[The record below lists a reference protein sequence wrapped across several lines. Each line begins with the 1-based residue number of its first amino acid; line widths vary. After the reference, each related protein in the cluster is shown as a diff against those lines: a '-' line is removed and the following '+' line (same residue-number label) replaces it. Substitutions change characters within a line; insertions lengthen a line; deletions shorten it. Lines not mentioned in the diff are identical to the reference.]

1 MSRLNQLFASL
12 FPKKGRMDNITII
25 NGVVV
30 SGDINKYKN
39 EDYGPVVEHPI
50 KFDTFSSVSISGPWE
65 TVISQG
71 DEIAIRIEINEKL
84 IPFLKSKTVKGCF
97 NITVEK
103 DVLINPVMK
112 LFITAPLLETIAHNG
127 SGKVDIQNFKQ
138 EKINIKK
145 SGTGKCDL
153 TGDFDVISLDVSGT
167 GSFDAKINAYEATV
181 NKASTGD
188 CFISG
193 RVLNSV
199 FNISGTGSFE
209 YEGDAAQSI
218 KIKQDSIG
226 SSTFEGTCEN
236 LDLNTSGTGSVNAKG
251 LKSDNVTLI
260 SSGIGKVKVTA
271 LKSIVGSSTGIGGI
285 HIFGNPANARVTKK
299 SIGELVY
306 H

>member
-30 SGDINKYKN
+30 SGDMKKYRN
-39 EDYGPVVEHPI
+39 EDYGPVVDHPV
-50 KFDTFSSVSISGPWE
+50 KFDAFSSVSISGPWE

-71 DEIAIRIEINEKL
+71 DDLAIRIEINENL
-84 IPFLKSKTVKGCF
+84 IPFLKSETVKGCF
-97 NITVEK
+97 KITVEK

-112 LFITAPLLETIAHNG
+112 LFITAPLLESIAHNG
-127 SGKVDIQNFKQ
+127 SGEVDIQNFKQ
-138 EKINIKK
+138 EKININK
-145 SGTGKCDL
+145 SGTGKFDL
-153 TGDFDVISLDVSGT
+153 TGDFDTILLNLRGT
-167 GSFDAKINAYEATV
+167 GSFNAKINAYEATV
-181 NKASTGD
+181 NKCSTGD

-193 RVLNSV
+193 RVLNSL
-199 FNISGTGSFE
+199 FTISGTGSFE
-209 YEGDAAQSI
+209 YDGEAAQSI
-218 KIKQDSIG
+218 KIKQDSVG

-236 LDLNTSGTGSVNAKG
+236 LDLTTSGTGSVDAKG
-251 LKSDNVTLI
+251 LKADNVTLI

-271 LKSIVGSSTGIGGI
+271 LKSIVGSATGIGGI